1 MCPLG
6 TARLGNRETDRLAVF
21 VRRSFK
27 TNVSGKHLCFL
38 DVLYKTETEPI
49 KTFYERFVYLFIFF
63 ILKTRYNFER
73 ETMKVNIQLIFY
85 ICIVYCIKSLINVDK
100 ESKM

>member
-6 TARLGNRETDRLAVF
+6 TARLGNRETDRLVAF

-49 KTFYERFVYLFIFF
+49 KTFYEEISFIYSYSF
-63 ILKTRYNFER
+63 ILETHYNFKR
-73 ETMKVNIQLIFY
+73 ETMKINIF
-85 ICIVYCIKSLINVDK
+85 N
-100 ESKM
+100 

>member
-1 MCPLG
+1 MFMIRCVDIQAQLQVEAKKKSISHCILMYPLG
-6 TARLGNRETDRLAVF
+6 TARLGNRETDRLAAF

-49 KTFYERFVYLFIFF
+49 KTFYEGISFIYSYFLYWKH
-63 ILKTRYNFER
+63 IITLKEKR
-73 ETMKVNIQLIFY
+73 
-85 ICIVYCIKSLINVDK
+85 
-100 ESKM
+100 

>member
-1 MCPLG
+1 MYPLG
-6 TARLGNRETDRLAVF
+6 TARLGNRETDRLAAF

-49 KTFYERFVYLFIFF
+49 KTFYEG
-63 ILKTRYNFER
+63 
-73 ETMKVNIQLIFY
+73 
-85 ICIVYCIKSLINVDK
+85 K
-100 ESKM
+100 E